1 VRNLRAS
8 RAVDVRRLCH
18 KMCQAALMRN
28 GGPLAWLA
36 LVGASL
42 FVTACPKA
50 EPDLAPAPEAPVQL
64 IVSISSDPG
73 HPVAGARVVFKTKKI
88 ATSDA
93 AGVARVEVGGTEATR
108 YRSPSS
114 ARRVT
119 RHRKSRWSSAFVASH
134 PAPRHRSSNRAAPR
148 CFALCRRRP
157 HGQRPDLPIFAAGVA
172 PSPASTENGVAHF
185 VLRVKPAE
193 QIILTLGTGEKG
205 AEALRPQ
212 KPHAPVRCQRSRRR
226 RPSRAEVQG
235 REEKSLRQSR
245 PQTDPAL
252 NFDSPNRTA
261 ARLSYRASAR
271 AEREGLPRRLDH
283 RRP

>member
-1 VRNLRAS
+1 M
-8 RAVDVRRLCH
+8 H
-18 KMCQAALMRN
+18 N

-50 EPDLAPAPEAPVQL
+50 EPDLAPAPEAPFQL

-93 AGVARVEVGGTEATR
+93 AGVARVEVGGTEGDSVSLAIQCPEG
-108 YRSPSS
+108 YASPEKPVVVGL
-114 ARRVT
+114 RRLAPGSPPP
-119 RHRKSRWSSAFVASH
+119 KFESRCTPVL
-134 PAPRHRSSNRAAPR
+134 RTVVVGVRTDN
-148 CFALCRRRP
+148 
-157 HGQRPDLPIFAAGVA
+157 GQNLPILQLGRTVA
-172 PSPASTENGVAHF
+172 RLDGNGVAHF

-212 KPHAPVRCQRSRRR
+212 NPTLQFVAKDQDDVVLLEQKFKVEKKKVYVKVAPKPTP
-226 RPSRAEVQG
+226 
-235 REEKSLRQSR
+235 L
-245 PQTDPAL
+245 
-252 NFDSPNRTA
+252 
-261 ARLSYRASAR
+261 
-271 AEREGLPRRLDH
+271 
-283 RRP
+283 